1 MTFTAVT
8 PGAPAHL
15 TPITTANAS
24 LTVAD
29 LSNGNVVT
37 VVDPTRTVIV
47 LTNAAAL
54 AGSVKVSYAVTP
66 DGQTITPPAI
76 TIPLSSTVVLA
87 NWPPSFFGNA
97 IQLTY
102 TGAMTGLTIQA
113 YSI

>member
-8 PGAPAHL
+8 PGLPAHL
-15 TPITTANAS
+15 TPVTTVTAS

-29 LSNGNVVT
+29 LTNGNSVT

-54 AGSVKVSYAVTP
+54 AGSVKVSYVITP

-76 TIPLSSTVVLA
+76 TIPLSSTVVLS
-87 NWPPSFFGNA
+87 NWPPQYFGNSL
-97 IQLTY
+97 QLTY
-102 TGAMTGLTIQA
+102 TGAMTGLTIQV